1 MIFAP
6 SIEVAEKINTQLNIR
21 GNIKSD
27 GRPILGL
34 DSKELLKIVLN
45 ADPNCFFVPAHIW
58 TPWFSVFGSKSGFDS
73 IEECFDEYSKH
84 IFALETGLSSDPAM
98 NWRVSALDKYALISN
113 SDSHSLRRIGREAN
127 IFDAELSYNGIIEAI
142 KSKDPKR
149 FLSTIEFF
157 PEEGIYHYDGHRDC
171 NIRLAP
177 EETRKLKGL
186 CPKCGKKVTVG
197 VMSRVEELADRPE
210 GFKSEGFKPEKAI
223 PYKNMV
229 PLDEIIAESLGVASA
244 TTKKI
249 QEEFKNIVAEFGNEI
264 SVLFDVSRADLEG
277 KIKPEI
283 VEGIMRVREGRLHI
297 EPGYDGLYGKVRIFE
312 EGERREISKQA
323 SLF

>member
-1 MIFAP
+1 M
-6 SIEVAEKINTQLNIR
+6 
-21 GNIKSD
+21 
-27 GRPILGL
+27 
-34 DSKELLKIVLN
+34 
-45 ADPNCFFVPAHIW
+45 
-58 TPWFSVFGSKSGFDS
+58 
-73 IEECFDEYSKH
+73 
-84 IFALETGLSSDPAM
+84 
-98 NWRVSALDKYALISN
+98 
-113 SDSHSLRRIGREAN
+113 
-127 IFDAELSYNGIIEAI
+127 
-142 KSKDPKR
+142 
-149 FLSTIEFF
+149 
-157 PEEGIYHYDGHRDC
+157 
-171 NIRLAP
+171 
-177 EETRKLKGL
+177 
-186 CPKCGKKVTVG
+186 G